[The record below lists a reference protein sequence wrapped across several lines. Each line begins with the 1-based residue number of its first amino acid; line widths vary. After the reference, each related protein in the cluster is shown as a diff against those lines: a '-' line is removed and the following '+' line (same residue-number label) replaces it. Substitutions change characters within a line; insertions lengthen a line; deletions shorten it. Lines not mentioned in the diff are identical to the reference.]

1 VKIQC
6 DNNVETQC
14 IASLQSPSPTIGS
27 IIPPA
32 KNKFG
37 PQSKNLAA
45 IIHRFKAA
53 ITKQAHEI
61 HADFACQSRVQTPH
75 IKTLKQNTDY
85 Q

>member
-1 VKIQC
+1 VEIQC

-14 IASLQSPSPTIGS
+14 IASLPPTQPQSPPIIGS

-45 IIHRFKAA
+45 IIRGFKSAV
-53 ITKQAHEI
+53 TKQTHEI
-61 HADFACQSRVQTPH
+61 HTDFTCQSRFQTPH
-75 IKTLKQNTDY
+75 IKTLK
-85 Q
+85 